1 MMNLEEFVIEKLKV
15 SANVK
20 KLVPF
25 EKINIL
31 KFAKALRKS
40 GTIFI
45 KDYTDDLISDVRY
58 SKQQSKYYNEM
69 YLYSI
74 EAENTYELFPEEIE
88 FEYRTKDGDGLRR
101 KYVRDE
107 SELEMLSKYAEGD
120 FNSLIEKIYNDIV

>member
-15 SANVK
+15 TAKVK

-25 EKINIL
+25 EKINVL

-45 KDYTDDLISDVRY
+45 KDYTDDLISDIRY

-74 EAENTYELFPEEIE
+74 SAKNTSDLFPEVIV
-88 FEYRTKDGDGLRR
+88 FEYRNKDGNSLRHE
-101 KYVRDE
+101 YIMAE
-107 SELEMLSKYAEGD
+107 SELELLSKYAEGD
-120 FNSLIEKIYNDIV
+120 FNSLLEKIYTDIV

>member
-1 MMNLEEFVIEKLKV
+1 MKNLEEFVIEKLKV

-25 EKINIL
+25 EKINVL

-45 KDYTDDLISDVRY
+45 KDYTDDLISDIRY

-74 EAENTYELFPEEIE
+74 EAKDTYELFPDEIE
-88 FEYRTKDGDGLRR
+88 FEYRTKDGNGLRNE
-101 KYVRDE
+101 YIRDE
-107 SELEMLSKYAEGD
+107 SELELLSKYAEGD
-120 FNSLIEKIYNDIV
+120 FNSLLEKIYTDIV

>member
-15 SANVK
+15 SAKSKN
-20 KLVPF
+20 LVPF
-25 EKINIL
+25 EKINVL

-45 KDYTDDLISDVRY
+45 KDYTDDLISDTRY

-74 EAENTYELFPEEIE
+74 SAKNTSDLFPEEIE
-88 FEYRTKDGDGLRR
+88 FEYRTKDGDSLRHE
-101 KYVRDE
+101 YIMAE
-107 SELEMLSKYAEGD
+107 SELEVLSKYAEGD
-120 FNSLIEKIYNDIV
+120 FNSLLEKIYTDIV

>member
-15 SANVK
+15 SAKSK

-45 KDYTDDLISDVRY
+45 KDYTDDLISDIRY
-58 SKQQSKYYNEM
+58 NKQQSKYYNEM

-74 EAENTYELFPEEIE
+74 EAKDTYELFPDEIE
-88 FEYRTKDGDGLRR
+88 FEYRTKDGDGLRNE
-101 KYVRDE
+101 YIRDE
-107 SELEMLSKYAEGD
+107 SELELLSKYAEGD
-120 FNSLIEKIYNDIV
+120 FNSLLEKIYTDIV